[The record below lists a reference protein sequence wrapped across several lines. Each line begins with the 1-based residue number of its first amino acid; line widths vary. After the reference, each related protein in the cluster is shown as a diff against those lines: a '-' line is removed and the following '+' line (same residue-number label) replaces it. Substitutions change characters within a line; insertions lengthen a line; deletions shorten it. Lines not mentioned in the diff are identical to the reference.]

1 MRKEERENKIKKG
14 NVICTKSLK
23 EHSPILQFAGS
34 TRGRMGAGGGRSAPL
49 SMMVGDTELFRC
61 GCTPSVVLFSVQYY
75 VTEKTDAC
83 LKLLLTV
90 ISSMQGKEGGKEGEG
105 EEEGGGNPAPIAP
118 VSNSNP
124 KDKMFTCC
132 FRKRIHHYF

>member
-1 MRKEERENKIKKG
+1 MD
-14 NVICTKSLK
+14 
-23 EHSPILQFAGS
+23 
-34 TRGRMGAGGGRSAPL
+34 AGGGRSAHM

-75 VTEKTDAC
+75 VTEKTTTDAC

-90 ISSMQGKEGGKEGEG
+90 ISSMQGKEEGEG
-105 EEEGGGNPAPIAP
+105 EEEEGGNPAPIAP

-124 KDKMFTCC
+124 KDKNNVYLLFQERGILSFLTPI
-132 FRKRIHHYF
+132 KLTPIKHTHYYTHSLLSS

>member
-1 MRKEERENKIKKG
+1 MKRTRKEERENKIKKG

-75 VTEKTDAC
+75 VTEKTTTDAC

-105 EEEGGGNPAPIAP
+105 EEEGGGAIPPQSP
-118 VSNSNP
+118 W
-124 KDKMFTCC
+124 
-132 FRKRIHHYF
+132 